1 MKITLSRTA
10 HAPSTTNKCVAL
22 TISRITGACIEMA
35 GHFAVVFD
43 PNNISEIRTSKTE
56 GGGVEEISGDPA
68 SGRAKSLGISP
79 GGGGGEIPA
88 TPGYFLSG
96 LFRTLKLRN
105 AQK

>member
-10 HAPSTTNKCVAL
+10 HAPFTTYKYVAL

-35 GHFAVVFD
+35 CLFAVVFD

-56 GGGVEEISGDPA
+56 GGGDEISRDPA

-79 GGGGGEIPA
+79 GGGKSLGG
-88 TPGYFLSG
+88 
-96 LFRTLKLRN
+96 RN
-105 AQK
+105 SCDTGIFFKWPF